1 MYAPTQEKSH
11 MRVACVRRDSASLA
25 TLLSISGECVHGEKA
40 YNVNM
45 RRMCESTCFPP
56 MWPRYVDVLP
66 LNNF

>member
-1 MYAPTQEKSH
+1 

-25 TLLSISGECVHGEKA
+25 TLLSISGKCVHGEKA

-45 RRMCESTCFPP
+45 RRMCESPCFPP

-66 LNNF
+66 LK

>member
-1 MYAPTQEKSH
+1 

-25 TLLSISGECVHGEKA
+25 TLLSISGKCVHGEKA

-45 RRMCESTCFPP
+45 RRMCESTYFPP

-66 LNNF
+66 LK